1 MDVSF
6 IPLDMDYVDDKSGVT
21 WIRLFGKTNNGKSIC
36 VFDSCDSFFYLI
48 PKAHVNLE
56 KYAEGV
62 KKVKVEIANRI
73 GAVKKVEIVKK
84 NFLGQEIKALKVYVE
99 NHKDIIPI
107 KDIVKN
113 FPETEEKEETDINF
127 VTRYLLEKN
136 LRPLVWHNV
145 EGQELDKKEL
155 YVNDIEPP
163 DVDILFKAKTIKLS
177 DKQHDF
183 FPKILAFDIESTEIE
198 MGKGQV
204 LMISV
209 ANDKIRKVFT
219 WKHFNNA
226 PSEVEFVKSERELIE
241 KFKEIV
247 QKEKPDFLV
256 GYFSDGFDLPYLRDR
271 ADELKVKLDIGLDSG
286 NITFVRGIVSS
297 AKIPGIVHID
307 IFKFVENIISPTLQ
321 SETLT
326 LNEVAKEL
334 VGDEKLKFDLNKINK
349 EIQATKGKIADAE
362 MRKYCLYNLQD
373 SVLASKL
380 FYQLWP
386 NISELTKIVGEP
398 LWVTSRS
405 SYSGLVEH
413 HIIHHLEP
421 FNEIIKNRPV
431 HEEIGK
437 RRMKGK
443 YAGAFVLE
451 PKPGLYEN
459 LAVFDFRSIYP
470 SVIVSFNISAS
481 TILNKPEKNA
491 YVTPEFEL
499 DRKKVKFYFKKERGF
514 FPEILL
520 NLVTY
525 RRKVKEELRKNRTPV
540 LEARDY
546 ALKTLSNATYG
557 YLGFFGARWYC
568 RECAASTAATARYYL
583 MRTIEDARK
592 TGFNVIYGDTDSIML
607 DMTGKTQAEA
617 LKWHDKINKSLPGA
631 MELELEAFYKRGIF
645 VMTRKKEIGAKKKY
659 ALLGKD
665 DRLKIR
671 GFETVRRDWAKL
683 TKELQD
689 KVLRMILDEGKANN
703 ALKYVQQIIKD
714 LKAKKIEKDKL
725 VIRTQLKKEIEEY
738 AAITPH
744 VTIARRMQE
753 LGLPV
758 KIGTLIEY
766 IVTEEKHKKEGK
778 GKGKALVRERAK
790 LPEET
795 SEKEYDAD
803 YYIDHQILPAVE
815 NIFEVFGI
823 SKEQILSKEQ
833 KRLVEF

>member
-823 SKEQILSKEQ
+823 SKEQIISKEQ